1 MRQQRRTMALLAAV
15 LVMAAGC
22 GKQADGGGGAGDD
35 ASEAGG
41 EKSKKAALIVAQGG
55 LGDRSYNDLA
65 NTGFKA
71 AAVEDRHRRAGDR
84 VQGRRRPGPAG
95 PRSAPPA
102 AGSASS
108 STSSSATPSALAR
121 IAAENPEVQY
131 GFLNAPVK
139 GDNVTSVLFAEHEGS
154 YLAGHARG
162 ADDHAEGQSAH
173 QRRKTIGVIGGTKS
187 TGIDKFIVG
196 YIQGARDGDPDV
208 EVLTAYANDFGDPA
222 KGKQIAGLDV
232 RPGRRHRLPG
242 RRRHRR
248 RA

>member
-1 MRQQRRTMALLAAV
+1 MALLAAV

-22 GKQADGGGGAGDD
+22 GKQADGGGGAGED

-71 AAVEDRHRRAGDR
+71 GLSKTGITGQAIESKDVVAQAQPVLQRA
-84 VQGRRRPGPAG
+84 
-95 PRSAPPA
+95 S
-102 AGSASS
+102 GSGFGLVVDLEFSHAE
-108 STSSSATPSALAR
+108 ALAR

-139 GDNVTSVLFAEHEGS
+139 GDNVTSVLFAEHQGS
-154 YLAGHARG
+154 YLAGMLAALMTSQKGNPRING
-162 ADDHAEGQSAH
+162 A
-173 QRRKTIGVIGGTKS
+173 KTIGVIGGTKS

-208 EVLTAYANDFGDPA
+208 RGADRLRQRLRRPRQGQADR
-222 KGKQIAGLDV
+222 GLDV
-232 RPGRRHRLPG
+232 RPGRRHRLPRG
-242 RRRHRR
+242 RRHRR